1 MRIIILNIFVLLLLS
16 SCTSFKEKL
25 GLAHHVPNEFETVK
39 NDALEIPKTLQL
51 ENPETAQYKKK
62 KTTEEKIR
70 SLLISSEHS
79 DSSKKESLSEK
90 ALLSKIGAEKRD
102 KNIHRSLSKNQD
114 AEPTLHEK
122 IQKTL
127 VFWRKYEK
135 GSVIDPNE
143 EKKKYKKKEK

>member
-1 MRIIILNIFVLLLLS
+1 MRVIILNIFILLLLS
-16 SCTSFKEKL
+16 SCASFKEKI

-62 KTTEEKIR
+62 KPAEEKIR
-70 SLLISSEHS
+70 SLLIGSQQPG
-79 DSSKKESLSEK
+79 SSKKESLSEK
-90 ALLSKIGAEKRD
+90 ALLRKIGAENRD
-102 KNIHRSLSKNQD
+102 KNIYRTLSKNQD

-135 GSVIDPNE
+135 GNVIDPNE
-143 EKKKYKKKEK
+143 EEKKHKKKEK